1 MDGTK
6 VAFKTSGG
14 RLLESEIMTKNG
26 RARAILVA
34 SEKPQSATITAAAGS
49 ISAQT
54 SVRFGIPKTPLL
66 LVKVTDDSGIPVA
79 GACVILRKKEVS
91 VSDEKGRTY
100 VKANNSGTA
109 EYTIIKKGFSSVSL
123 KAKLISGSLVTENVI
138 MKLVDGG
145 IFFNKIIMLDPAGS
159 SEQSFALL
167 NELQKMIEYAGG
179 TVFFTWQDEPP
190 QSLKER
196 VIEGARVKADLF
208 LTAEITSKTL
218 SAEYYYKSEL
228 GKAMADGICRGF
240 TENRNMKAKK
250 CLSVDSTNYL
260 LVQTSMPAI
269 WLKIPQK
276 LLHQPSIAA
285 ATIYQGIMDFFK
297 TKDVLNKK

>member
-1 MDGTK
+1 
-6 VAFKTSGG
+6 V
-14 RLLESEIMTKNG
+14 
-26 RARAILVA
+26 
-34 SEKPQSATITAAAGS
+34 
-49 ISAQT
+49 
-54 SVRFGIPKTPLL
+54 SVI
-66 LVKVTDDSGIPVA
+66 DDSGAPVT
-79 GACVILRKKEVS
+79 GACVIHQKEEVS
-91 VSDEKGRTY
+91 VSDVKGRAY
-100 VKANNSGTA
+100 VKANKSGTA
-109 EYTIIKKGFSSVSL
+109 EYTIIKKGYSPVSFR
-123 KAKLISGSLVTENVI
+123 AKLISGSLVTENVI

-159 SEQSFALL
+159 SQQSFPLL
-167 NELQKMIEYAGG
+167 NEIKKKIEYAGG

-208 LTAEITSKTL
+208 LTAEITSKTF

-260 LVQTSMPAI
+260 LVQTSMPAL

-276 LLHQPSIAA
+276 LLQQPAFAA
-285 ATIYQGIMDFFK
+285 AIIYQGVVDYYK
-297 TKDVLNKK
+297 ARDVLNNK